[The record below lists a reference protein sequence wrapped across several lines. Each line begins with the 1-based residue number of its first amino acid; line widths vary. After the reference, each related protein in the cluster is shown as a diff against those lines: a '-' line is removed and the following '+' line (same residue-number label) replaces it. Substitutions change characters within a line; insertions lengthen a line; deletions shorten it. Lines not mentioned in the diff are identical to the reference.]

1 MPQPCTVLIAPP
13 EHLAALKTRAA
24 TPDVELLTFTDAD
37 ALLALEAIVERR
49 PAVIALERLF
59 AATPRGAALIN
70 RIKADPTLL
79 QSEIRVVSHDG
90 DYSRV
95 SPRKATDIPAPP
107 APTTGVSV
115 APPPP
120 LDYRGTRRAPRFKI
134 AGKVEVLVDGNN
146 ASLVDL
152 SVLGAQVIS
161 PTVLKPNQRIRMTLP
176 DDTGIVKFN
185 AQVAWA
191 SFEIPATSSP
201 RYRAG
206 IDFVDA
212 DPGAVSAFCARHRA
226 S

>member
-1 MPQPCTVLIAPP
+1 VPQPCTVLIAPT
-13 EHLAALKTRAA
+13 EHLAALKKRAA
-24 TPDVELLTFTDAD
+24 SPDLELLAFTDAD
-37 ALLALEAIVERR
+37 ALLALDAIVERR
-49 PAVIALERLF
+49 PGVIALERLF

-79 QSEIRVVSHDG
+79 QSEIRVVSHDS

-95 SPRKATDIPAPP
+95 SPRKPADMP
-107 APTTGVSV
+107 AAAAAPAGVTV

-134 AGKVEVLVDGNN
+134 AGKVDVLVDGNN

-152 SVLGAQVIS
+152 STFGAQVIS

-176 DDTGIVKFN
+176 DDSGIIRFN

-212 DPGAVSAFCARHRA
+212 DAGAVSAFCTRHKV

>member
-1 MPQPCTVLIAPP
+1 VPQPCTVLIAPT
-13 EHLAALKTRAA
+13 EHLAALRTRLVS
-24 TPDVELLTFTDAD
+24 PGIELLVFTDAD
-37 ALLALEAIVERR
+37 ALIALDAIVERR

-70 RIKADPTLL
+70 RIKADPSLL
-79 QSEIRVVSHDG
+79 QSEIRVVSHDS

-107 APTTGVSV
+107 VDVGVSV

-146 ASLVDL
+146 AALVDL
-152 SVLGAQVIS
+152 SILGAQIIS

-176 DDTGIVKFN
+176 DDTGIVRFN

-212 DPGAVSAFCARHRA
+212 DAHAVSAFCTRHRSA
-226 S
+226 